1 MDSEQDSTLEEL
13 AELLESESASVG
25 DRLRSAREAR
35 RLNLDHIAAETRIP
49 VRHLESIE
57 AGSFDNLPSRTY
69 AIGFARNYAKAVGL
83 DEKSITD
90 AVREELADGQARAS
104 AMAGGMEPGDPAKL
118 PSAGLAWFGG
128 FAAIVLAIGLISFF
142 TSYFSAGGELP
153 SLIAEETSEPTN
165 EVAAATELA
174 SAGGESVV
182 ATSGGP
188 VVFTA
193 LEDGIWVRFYEDG
206 GERLFEAQMSQGDR
220 FELPLDAVE
229 PRINTGRPDAFAITI
244 GGREVPKLSDEPET
258 IGDTPVSAA
267 ALLARADTPVGAPS
281 NN

>member
-1 MDSEQDSTLEEL
+1 MDSEQDSTVTEL
-13 AELLESESASVG
+13 PELLETESASAG

-35 RLNLDHIAAETRIP
+35 RLDLEHIAAETRIP
-49 VRHLESIE
+49 LRHLQSIE
-57 AGSFDNLPSRTY
+57 SGSFDDLPSRTY
-69 AIGFARNYAKAVGL
+69 AIGFARSYAKAVGL

-90 AVREELADGQARAS
+90 AVREELADGHARAS

-142 TSYFSAGGELP
+142 SSYFSAGSELP
-153 SLIAEETSEPTN
+153 SLIAEESA
-165 EVAAATELA
+165 EVAPAQAQTELA
-174 SAGGESVV
+174 SAAGES
-182 ATSGGP
+182 ATAPTSGP

-220 FELPLDAVE
+220 FELPRDAVE
-229 PRINTGRPDAFAITI
+229 PRINTGRPDAFAITV
-244 GGREVPKLSDEPET
+244 GGREVPKLANEPVT

-267 ALLARADTPVGAPS
+267 ALLARADTPAGAPAA
-281 NN
+281 N

>member
-1 MDSEQDSTLEEL
+1 MDSEQDSTHEEL
-13 AELLESESASVG
+13 PELLETESASAG

-35 RLNLDHIAAETRIP
+35 RLDLEHIAAETRIP

-57 AGSFDNLPSRTY
+57 AGAFDDLPSRTY
-69 AIGFARNYAKAVGL
+69 AIGFARTYAKALGL
-83 DEKSITD
+83 DDKSITD
-90 AVREELADGQARAS
+90 AVREELADGHARAS

-142 TSYFSAGGELP
+142 SSYFSAGGELP
-153 SLIAEETSEPTN
+153 SLIAEEDTPAAEVEAPA
-165 EVAAATELA
+165 EQVAAAGEAA
-174 SAGGESVV
+174 SAPAGGQ
-182 ATSGGP
+182 

-220 FELPLDAVE
+220 FELPGDAVE
-229 PRINTGRPDAFAITI
+229 PRINTGRPDAFAITV
-244 GGREVPKLSDEPET
+244 GGREVPKLSNEPVT

-267 ALLARADTPVGAPS
+267 ALLARADTPSGGPS

>member
-1 MDSEQDSTLEEL
+1 MDSEQDSTVTEL
-13 AELLESESASVG
+13 PELLETESASAG

-35 RLNLDHIAAETRIP
+35 RLDLEHIAAETRIP

-57 AGSFDNLPSRTY
+57 SGSFDDLPSRAY
-69 AIGFARNYAKAVGL
+69 AIGFARTYAKAVGL

-90 AVREELADGQARAS
+90 AVREELADGHARAS

-142 TSYFSAGGELP
+142 SSYFSAGSELP
-153 SLIAEETSEPTN
+153 SLIAEDSS
-165 EVAAATELA
+165 EVAPAQAQTELV
-174 SAGGESVV
+174 SAAGQDTTS
-182 ATSGGP
+182 ATGGP

-193 LEDGIWVRFYEDG
+193 LEDNIWVRFYEDG

-220 FELPLDAVE
+220 FELPRDAVE
-229 PRINTGRPDAFAITI
+229 PRINTGRPDAFAITV
-244 GGREVPKLSDEPET
+244 GGREVPKLANQPVT

-267 ALLARADTPVGAPS
+267 ALLARADTPAGAPS
-281 NN
+281 AN